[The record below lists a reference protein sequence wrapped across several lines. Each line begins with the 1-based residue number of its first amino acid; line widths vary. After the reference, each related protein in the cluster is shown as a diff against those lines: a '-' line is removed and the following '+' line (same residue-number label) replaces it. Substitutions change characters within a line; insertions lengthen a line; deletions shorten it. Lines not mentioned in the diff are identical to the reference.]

1 MSDGISDPPGPESPA
16 RPAPANDNAGPEPEL
31 HRLLREAGSEEL
43 ASLVRERAEELSP
56 PAVRHVLGN
65 PYCTAEVV
73 ERLAAERRLLSF
85 YEVRRELA
93 RHPRTPEVLAL
104 RFVPG
109 LYWRDLAEMG
119 LDTRLRPVL
128 RRAAEAHLAAR
139 LPEMAVGE
147 KMSLA
152 RRAGAGILSHLRHD
166 PNPRVVAALLDNP
179 RLTEGTLAPL
189 VASAAAPPA
198 VLELIAADRRW
209 GVRYPLKVAL
219 VRNPSTPL
227 DTAWRL
233 LGTLRKSDLRP
244 IAADPRLAEPLRR
257 RARVLLGGQG

>member
-1 MSDGISDPPGPESPA
+1 MSEGLPEPPSPA
-16 RPAPANDNAGPEPEL
+16 GDDAGSAPEL
-31 HRLLREAGSEEL
+31 YRRLREAGSEEL
-43 ASLVRERAEELSP
+43 DALVREHAGELSP

-73 ERLAAERRLLSF
+73 ERLAAERHLLSF
-85 YEVRRELA
+85 YEVRRDLA

-119 LDTRLRPVL
+119 LDARLRPVL
-128 RRAAEAHLAAR
+128 RRAAEQHLLVR

-152 RRAGAGILSHLRHD
+152 RRAGAGVLAHLRHD

-198 VLELIAADRRW
+198 VLELIAGDRRW

-219 VRNPSTPL
+219 ARNPSTPL
-227 DTAWRL
+227 GTAWRI
-233 LGTLRKSDLRP
+233 LGTLRKVDLKP
-244 IAADPRLAEPLRR
+244 IAADPRLPEPLRR
-257 RARVLLGGQG
+257 RARVLLVEKG